1 MATAPNFHNI
11 GNYMVSVAYNL
22 FMGNIGTLGTHNDK
36 LDEILDQNQN
46 LTSSWTSGTP
56 EATGSD
62 LQAQIN
68 NILFYAATNPD
79 GSPNPNANPDTEAS
93 LLNTFVGTYLGAG
106 GTIPVSEFTQGVGS
120 QLLKILASVYKQVDG
135 IESGQGSVDSTTINS
150 FNGIVSAQGNNEE
163 QTGQNLGKTEG
174 SVVQADAGAQQT
186 FTGIVDA
193 VEGFVSI
200 VASLLQQL
208 YS

>member
-1 MATAPNFHNI
+1 M
-11 GNYMVSVAYNL
+11 
-22 FMGNIGTLGTHNDK
+22 
-36 LDEILDQNQN
+36 
-46 LTSSWTSGTP
+46 
-56 EATGSD
+56 
-62 LQAQIN
+62 
-68 NILFYAATNPD
+68 
-79 GSPNPNANPDTEAS
+79 
-93 LLNTFVGTYLGAG
+93 GTYLGAG